1 MKNVEVKKTALGD
14 AAPGVRLPVAAALA
28 LMTLLGV
35 DLFHG
40 GNGLV
45 AVGAAGAFLVGL
57 WLANVEAKREVKAE
71 LEEKPKRAIDRLTAA
86 QLGAAVNEP
95 LYIINGKREVAFVN
109 AVAEEAFGT
118 VAIGASLQLK
128 FRAPEIQE
136 LLDQLV
142 STNQPQM
149 LDYVE
154 RVPVERAYR
163 VHAAPIGEGTGLY
176 ILLFRD
182 QSETRRIEKM
192 RSDFIANASH
202 ELRTPLASVS
212 GFIETLRGPAR
223 EDDRARDHFLSI
235 MHEQTSRMARLIDDL
250 LSLSRL
256 EMKPFSKPSEQVE
269 LNRLVS
275 GVADS
280 LGHIAADNGIEIKL
294 DMPEDPLRISGN
306 RDELVQ
312 VFQNLIEN
320 ACKYGSG
327 GGKVVVRG
335 LPASDGNGCSISVR
349 DFGPGIPQEHIPRL
363 TERFYRVD
371 VETSRAQKG
380 TGLGL
385 AIVKHILSRHGARLT
400 IRSKLGEGSTF
411 AVHFPGPSVVA
422 TQVEQFH

>member
-1 MKNVEVKKTALGD
+1 MKKTEEKKTVLGD
-14 AAPGVRLPVAAALA
+14 TAPGVRLPVAAALA
-28 LMTLLGV
+28 LITLIGV

-45 AVGAAGAFLVGL
+45 ALGAACAFLVGL

-71 LEEKPKRAIDRLTAA
+71 LEEKPKQAIDRLTAP

-95 LYIINGKREVAFVN
+95 LYIINEAREVAFAN
-109 AVAEEAFGT
+109 DAAQEAFGS
-118 VAIGASLQLK
+118 VAMGASLQLK
-128 FRAPEIQE
+128 FRAPEVQE
-136 LLDQLV
+136 LLERLV
-142 STNQPQM
+142 SSNQPQR
-149 LDYVE
+149 LDYLE

-163 VHAAPIGEGTGLY
+163 IHAAPIGEGTGLF

-223 EDDRARDHFLSI
+223 EDAKARDHFLSI

-256 EMKPFSKPSEQVE
+256 EMKPFSKPSERVE

-275 GVADS
+275 GVVDS
-280 LGHIAADNGIEIKL
+280 LNHIAAENNVTIEL
-294 DMPEDPLRISGN
+294 DMPQDPLRISGN
-306 RDELVQ
+306 KDELVQ

-320 ACKYGSG
+320 ACKYGSDG
-327 GGKVVVRG
+327 ERVIVEGQAFGRG
-335 LPASDGNGCSISVR
+335 AGCSITVR

-385 AIVKHILSRHGARLT
+385 AIVKHILSRHDARLS
-400 IRSKLGEGSTF
+400 IRSKVGEGSSFT
-411 AVHFPGPSVVA
+411 VSFPGG
-422 TQVEQFH
+422 EK